1 MKPILI
7 HYPYAINQEHQQLQ
21 TSIKGGATPEQSA
34 QQYIMI
40 ISSIIHHQV
49 YLAKLQV
56 YT

>member
-7 HYPYAINQEHQQLQ
+7 HYPYAINREQQLQ
-21 TSIKGGATPEQSA
+21 TSIKGGATPEKSA
-34 QQYIMI
+34 QEYII
-40 ISSIIHHQV
+40 TVSSIIHHQV